1 MLLFLPTLSVEVS
14 GNTIW
19 VEPLADVS
27 TRSLCTT
34 LVPITSVRW
43 AAPGGVP
50 VEAGFTAP
58 TLPAFCASTRASGAV
73 VDINSASRRVRYL
86 WVRSKNGPGI
96 GRPSEAHA
104 RPGQHREIVLSVM
117 RQGG

>member
-1 MLLFLPTLSVEVS
+1 MLLFLPTFRVDVS

-19 VEPLADVS
+19 VEPLAEVS

-58 TLPAFCASTRASGAV
+58 TLPAFCASTRASGAA
-73 VDINSASRRVRYL
+73 VDISTASRRVRDL
-86 WVRSKNGPGI
+86 WARPKNGPGI

-104 RPGQHREIVLSVM
+104 RPGHHREIVLAVIW
-117 RQGG
+117 